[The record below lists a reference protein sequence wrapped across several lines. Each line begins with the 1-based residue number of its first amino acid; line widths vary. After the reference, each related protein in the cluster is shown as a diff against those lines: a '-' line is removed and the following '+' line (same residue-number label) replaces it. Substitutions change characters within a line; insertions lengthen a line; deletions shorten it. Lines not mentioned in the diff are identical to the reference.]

1 MRNVYPIRR
10 GMPMPVSCVIY
21 DCDGVLFDSLEANRK
36 LYNHIAVSMGRAPLT
51 ERELHY
57 CHMNT
62 VGDSI
67 HCLFEEDGE
76 AEAKAVRFLKEQV
89 DFKDFIPYLIMEP
102 HLLETLSALREKRI
116 MTAISTNRTTSMPH
130 IMERFRLQPYFD
142 MVVTALDV
150 TRPKPDPESVNLILD
165 RLAVRPEE
173 TLYVGDS
180 EIDLG
185 TARSAGVMFVAYKNR
200 AISTGILIENHREI
214 LRFLSNG
221 ETPQAPFCA

>member
-1 MRNVYPIRR
+1 
-10 GMPMPVSCVIY
+10 MPVSCVIY

-36 LYNHIAVSMGRAPLT
+36 LYNHIAVSMGRPPLT
-51 ERELHY
+51 EAELRY

-67 HCLFEEDGE
+67 HCLFKEDGE
-76 AEAKAVRFLKEQV
+76 AEARAVRFLKEQV
-89 DFKDFIPYLIMEP
+89 DFKDFIPYLVMEP
-102 HLLETLSALREKRI
+102 CLLETLSSLRERRI

-130 IMERFRLQPYFD
+130 IMERFHLQPYFD

-150 TRPKPDPESVNLILD
+150 ARPKPDPESVNLILD
-165 RLAVRPEE
+165 RLAVRREE
-173 TLYVGDS
+173 TLYIGDS

-185 TARSAGVMFVAYKNR
+185 TARSAGVTFVAYKNR

-221 ETPQAPFCA
+221 EPPQTLPCV

>member
-1 MRNVYPIRR
+1 
-10 GMPMPVSCVIY
+10 MPVTCVIY
-21 DCDGVLFDSLEANRK
+21 DCDGVMFDSLEANRQ
-36 LYNHIAVSMGRAPLT
+36 LYNRIAHSMGRPPLS
-51 ERELHY
+51 EEELRY

-62 VGDSI
+62 MGESI
-67 HCLFEEDGE
+67 RHLFREDLRLE
-76 AEAKAVRFLKEQV
+76 AEALRFLKEQI

-102 HLLETLSALREKRI
+102 HLLGTLSSLRERRI

-130 IMERFRLQPYFD
+130 IVERFRLQPYFD

-150 TRPKPDPESVNLILD
+150 TRPKPDPESVVLILE
-165 RLAVRPEE
+165 RLRGRPED

-185 TARSAGVMFVAYKNR
+185 AALSSGVTFVAYKNR
-200 AISTGILIENHREI
+200 AISTGIFIDDHRQI

-221 ETPQAPFCA
+221 GPPQGPRPV

>member
-1 MRNVYPIRR
+1 M
-10 GMPMPVSCVIY
+10 
-21 DCDGVLFDSLEANRK
+21 
-36 LYNHIAVSMGRAPLT
+36 
-51 ERELHY
+51 RELRY

-67 HCLFEEDGE
+67 HCLFRDDGE
-76 AEAKAVRFLKEQV
+76 TEAKAVRFLKEQV
-89 DFKDFIPYLIMEP
+89 DFKDFIPYLVMEP
-102 HLLETLSALREKRI
+102 HLLETLSSLREKRI
-116 MTAISTNRTTSMPH
+116 ITAISTNRTTSMPH

-165 RLAVRPEE
+165 TLHVLPEE

-185 TARSAGVMFVAYKNR
+185 TASSSGVTFVAYKNR
-200 AISTGILIENHREI
+200 AISTGILIENHRDI

-221 ETPQAPFCA
+221 EPPQTPPCA